1 MYTLTSFMR
10 AEGEFLDVIEKKIL
24 RLLLLAIHSHLN
36 QQSLLPPMVFL
47 YLRFQQQQLTVGGGF
62 GIVYII
68 SWKAA

>member
-1 MYTLTSFMR
+1 MR
-10 AEGEFLDVIEKKIL
+10 AEGEFFDVIGTEIL

-36 QQSLLPPMVFL
+36 QQSLLPPFVFL

-68 SWKAA
+68 SLKVA